1 MFFSLSQKQEHN
13 FPFHY
18 ELPNGLVLSTDDG
31 WRVFNIKNFNIIF
44 KGYANNLPCH
54 KLVEQLLDNTQP
66 HAKGNF
72 CAFISDSNSTRLLH
86 DTNRS
91 FPLWINKNTITN
103 LQHLDEQIWADCVL
117 TVDQDFS
124 INKHYYKPYQKNT
137 QQLTDDQII
146 SQVHQTILET
156 YEQFLTH
163 NTKPLKIF
171 VSGGLDTIT
180 SWAYLDHFTK
190 NYEIVDYEYMK
201 YTNFYKRNCSLVRT
215 HWGYRQ
221 IHLWDHDCVLVTGGN
236 GDENFLRG
244 PNTLGMA
251 LKQHSLAFKDILEP
265 NDYHYWYLSKKDIAD
280 KINAWY
286 NDTNDV
292 ADWIL
297 NRNVNDHQ
305 HWHLDKTIT
314 FTPFKDISILASII
328 TASKNLLIAQAKHGE
343 INRQLINKLDA
354 NKISKISTQKNLN
367 PMENV

>member
-117 TVDQDFS
+117 TVDNHFKITKD
-124 INKHYYKPYQKNT
+124 YYNCYTKNT
-137 QQLTDDQII
+137 DNFSDVEIVDRI
-146 SQVHQTILET
+146 HHTILET

-180 SWAYLDHFTK
+180 SWAYLDYFTK
-190 NYEIVDYEYMK
+190 NYEIVNYEYMK
-201 YTNFYKRNCSLVRT
+201 YTDFYKKNSTLVRK
-215 HWGYRQ
+215 HWGYLQ
-221 IHLWDHDCVLVTGGN
+221 IHLWDQDCVLVSGAN

-244 PNTLGMA
+244 PYTLAMM
-251 LKQHSLAFKDILEP
+251 LKKHGIELKDILQKD
-265 NDYHYWYLSKKDIAD
+265 DYYYTYFTKKDISNNVND
-280 KINAWY
+280 WY
-286 NDTNDV
+286 AQTNDV
-292 ADWIL
+292 EDWIL
-297 NRNVNDHQ
+297 NRNINDHQ